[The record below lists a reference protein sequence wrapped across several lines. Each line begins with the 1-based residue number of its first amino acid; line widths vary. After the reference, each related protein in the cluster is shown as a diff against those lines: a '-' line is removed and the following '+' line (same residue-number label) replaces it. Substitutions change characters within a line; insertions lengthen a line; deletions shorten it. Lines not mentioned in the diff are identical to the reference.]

1 MLKGVARRRFA
12 SIVSVAGVLALA
24 ACTVAPKLGP
34 DAPVGIEI
42 SQFSV
47 LVENHSG
54 GPLTDLK
61 VHIVPVGG
69 ATLFTSTLYRLEN
82 LEKRELGFNE
92 FRGRDGTPFD
102 RRVVRPKAVR
112 VAATDVQGKP
122 ITAETAW
129 R

>member
-1 MLKGVARRRFA
+1 MQKGMTRRRFA
-12 SIVSVAGVLALA
+12 SIVPVAAVLALA
-24 ACTVAPKLGP
+24 ACTVSPKLGP
-34 DAPVGIEI
+34 DAPVAIEI
-42 SQFSV
+42 SQFSI
-47 LVENHSG
+47 LVENHTG

-69 ATLFTSTLYRLEN
+69 ATLYTSTLYRLEN
-82 LEKRELGFNE
+82 LERREVGFNE

-112 VAATDVQGKP
+112 VAATDVQGKA